1 MKVHTLHREQHLDG
15 TPEQVFPFFA
25 DAFNLEAL
33 TPPLLRFRVL
43 TPRPIPLAAGAL
55 IQYAL
60 KLRGVPVS
68 WLTSIQRWDPPHAF
82 VDTQIKGPYALWH
95 HTHSFVPAG
104 AAGTLMTDT
113 VRYGIAFGPFGELA
127 HRLFVRRDV
136 ERIFAYRAAEIP
148 RLLADFRADPFS
160 APSGCCRTGG

>member
-1 MKVHTLHREQHLDG
+1 MRIHTLHREQRLEG
-15 TPEQVFPFFA
+15 TPEEVFPFFA

-33 TPPLLRFRVL
+33 TPPLLRFRVV
-43 TPRPIPLAAGAL
+43 TPRPIELYAGAL

-95 HTHSFVPAG
+95 HTHTFEPTADG
-104 AAGTLMTDT
+104 TGTLMTDT

-127 HRLFVRRDV
+127 NRLMVRRDV
-136 ERIFAYRAAEIP
+136 EAIFAFRAAEIP
-148 RLLADFRADPFS
+148 RLLADFRAARPERER
-160 APSGCCRTGG
+160 AA